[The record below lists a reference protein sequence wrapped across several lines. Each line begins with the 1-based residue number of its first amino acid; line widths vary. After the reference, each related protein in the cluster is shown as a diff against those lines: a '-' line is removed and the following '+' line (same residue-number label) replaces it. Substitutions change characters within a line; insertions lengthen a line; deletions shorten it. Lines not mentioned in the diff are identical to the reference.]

1 MKTILTADNIS
12 KTYGENQ
19 VLKDINIS
27 LGAGELVS
35 ILGVSGV
42 GKTTLFNVLS
52 GLILPDTGRVTL
64 KGEDV
69 TGQTG
74 RLSYMQQKDL
84 LLEHKTVLDNT
95 ALPLILS
102 GMKKTAARDMAAD
115 YFDQFGLHGTENKYP
130 SQLSG
135 GMRQRAAFLR
145 TYLCGCPVA
154 LLDEPFSA
162 LDTHTKRAME
172 EWYLGVMDEIKL
184 STLFI
189 THDVD
194 EAVLISDRIYI
205 MSGRPAEISA
215 KIAISE
221 PKPRTGEF
229 MLSDVF
235 IQYKREITS
244 RISGDNNV

>member
-1 MKTILTADNIS
+1 MKTILTAKEIS
-12 KTYGENQ
+12 KSFGEKRI
-19 VLKDINIS
+19 LRDINVS
-27 LGAGELVS
+27 LCEGELVS

-42 GKTTLFNVLS
+42 GKTTLFNILA
-52 GLILPDTGRVTL
+52 GLILPDTGSVTL
-64 KGEDV
+64 GGENII
-69 TGQTG
+69 GKTG

-102 GMKKTAARDMAAD
+102 GVKKKAAREMADA
-115 YFDQFGLHGTENKYP
+115 YFEQFGLLGTENKYP

-145 TYLCGCPVA
+145 TYLCKCPVA

-162 LDTHTKRAME
+162 LDTHTKRSME

-194 EAVLISDRIYI
+194 EAVLISDRVYI
-205 MSGRPAEISA
+205 MNGRPAGIKAELTID
-215 KIAISE
+215 E
-221 PKPRTGEF
+221 PKPRKGEF
-229 MLSDVF
+229 MLSDKF
-235 IQYKREITS
+235 IEYKRA
-244 RISGDNNV
+244 ISAAI

>member
-1 MKTILTADNIS
+1 MKTILNAQSITKS
-12 KTYGENQ
+12 YGEMQ
-19 VLKDINIS
+19 IIKDLTVS
-27 LGAGELVS
+27 LGESELVCV
-35 ILGVSGV
+35 LGVSGV
-42 GKTTLFNVLS
+42 GKTTLFNILS
-52 GLILPDTGRVTL
+52 GLVLPDSGRVVL
-64 KGEDV
+64 NGEDI
-69 TGQTG
+69 TGTCG

-102 GMKKTAARDMAAD
+102 GTKKSIAREMAAG
-115 YFDQFGLHGTENKYP
+115 YFEQFGLSGTEYKYP

-145 TYLCGCPVA
+145 TYLCACPVA

-162 LDTHTKRAME
+162 LDTHTKRALE
-172 EWYLGVMDEIKL
+172 EWYLGVMEEIKL

-205 MSGRPAEISA
+205 MSGRPAGIATEL
-215 KIAISE
+215 AISE
-221 PKPRTGEF
+221 PKPRIGEF
-229 MLSDVF
+229 MLSDEF
-235 IQYKREITS
+235 IAYKRKINSEIH
-244 RISGDNNV
+244 I

>member
-1 MKTILTADNIS
+1 MMKTILNAQGIAKS
-12 KTYGENQ
+12 YGEKQ
-19 VLKDINIS
+19 IIKDVSVL
-27 LGAGELVS
+27 LGEGELVCV
-35 ILGVSGV
+35 LGVSGV
-42 GKTTLFNVLS
+42 GKTTLFNILS
-52 GLILPDTGRVTL
+52 GLVLPDSGKVSLKDEDITG
-64 KGEDV
+64 KC
-69 TGQTG
+69 G

-102 GMKKTAARDMAAD
+102 GTKKSIARETAAG
-115 YFDQFGLHGTENKYP
+115 YFKQFGLDGTEYKYP

-172 EWYLGVMDEIKL
+172 EWYLGVMEGIRL

-205 MSGRPAEISA
+205 LSGRPAGITAEL
-215 KIAISE
+215 AIGE

-229 MLSDVF
+229 MLGDEF
-235 IQYKREITS
+235 IAYKRKIN
-244 RISGDNNV
+244 SGIYI